1 MNKKKILLL
10 IALIV
15 PALGNVFAQDGNY
28 FKAKTRTYANEV
40 FQNCMMYATDQYIPT
55 YEECMSRVEVKKAD
69 KAASQAFP
77 ALSTVSIKEKCNN
90 SLLNE
95 PKKFTVEQFNP
106 LKYFFDFYS
115 KKEITYRIDNS
126 DYIVI
131 IHPAAAKAV
140 K

>member
-1 MNKKKILLL
+1 MNKKKFLLL

-15 PALGNVFAQDGNY
+15 PALGNLFAQDGNY

-55 YEECMSRVEVKKAD
+55 YEEWMGRVEVKQAD
-69 KAASQAFP
+69 KAASQSFP
-77 ALSTVSIKEKCNN
+77 LLSTVEIKGKCNT
-90 SLLNE
+90 SLYGTT
-95 PKKFTVEQFNP
+95 KKFSVEQFNP

-115 KKEITYRIDNS
+115 KKELTYRIDNS
-126 DYIVI
+126 NYIVI
-131 IHPAAAKAV
+131 IHPSV